1 MSGKQDNEHASA
13 SSPTQALDPRPA
25 VAVNRPPNAPGEAA
39 GGALRNEH
47 GPDVTTPRAATAR
60 AVAGEQAP
68 LPAGAHGEAPVSAPS
83 EVSRLV
89 AVPSPGDTPA
99 VGPIAARGPVPVRRP
114 VPAGARPPV
123 AVQRPT
129 PAAARGAP
137 VPAQRLPPNAAIANK
152 NEPAV
157 PVTPVSAKARSTALE
172 AWPELIGYD
181 DLLTK
186 TRENRRRRFFGRL
199 AIAVGLPT
207 LLMIFYVFVWATP
220 RYVSEFEVT
229 YQTYRN
235 TQSLSSGLVQ
245 AMLSENTGS
254 DLGSILYEY
263 TRSATLLHQLDDKL
277 HLREYYSNKRID
289 YPARLS
295 ADASEEKFLYYYR
308 QQVVSVSE
316 GLGGY
321 LTVDVQAYDP
331 EFAHALAQAIVTA
344 CDQMVDQMSAR
355 ARQDGMKFAEEEVAR
370 QEDRVRQA
378 QIAETKFQNEHRDLN
393 PTNSANQ
400 FGQIVGSLE
409 TQLSQTRTSLT
420 NTLSYASPNAPQV
433 QQLKNQIAA
442 LEDQLKDQRNRLTG
456 GGDKTYSQI
465 LEEYSRLQLEEQF
478 AQNAYQSAQQ
488 GLAVARSDAA
498 RKESYLVDFVVPSV
512 PDRPTQTFYI
522 TYLGSAFLGS
532 LLLYAIGSLLGGAFR
547 DQAGL

>member
-1 MSGKQDNEHASA
+1 MSGKQDNEHAAASA
-13 SSPTQALDPRPA
+13 PTPAFDPRPA

-39 GGALRNEH
+39 GGALRNER
-47 GPDVTTPRAATAR
+47 GAAVTTPREATAR
-60 AVAGEQAP
+60 TVVGEQAP
-68 LPAGAHGEAPVSAPS
+68 LPAAAHQEAAVSAPTD
-83 EVSRLV
+83 VSRLV
-89 AVPSPGDTPA
+89 AVPSEGDTPA
-99 VGPIAARGPVPVRRP
+99 AGPIAARGPVPVRRP

-123 AVQRPT
+123 AVQRPI
-129 PAAARGAP
+129 PARGAP
-137 VPAQRLPPNAAIANK
+137 VPAQRLPPNAAVANK

-172 AWPELIGYD
+172 SWPELIGYD

-186 TRENRRRRFFGRL
+186 TRESRRRRFFGRL

-207 LLMIFYVFVWATP
+207 LLMVFYVFVWATP

-235 TQSLSSGLVQ
+235 TESLSSGLVQ

-263 TRSATLLHQLDDKL
+263 TRSATLMHQLDDKM

-321 LTVDVQAYDP
+321 LTIDVQAFDP
-331 EFAHALAQAIVTA
+331 EYAHALAKAIVAA

-378 QIAETKFQNEHRDLN
+378 QMAETKFQNEHRDLN

-532 LLLYAIGSLLGGAFR
+532 LLLYAIGSLLAGAFR